1 MAETTEQNVTATAQ
15 DDPSELQEVVVT
27 ARRSKKFLK
36 FPTDLDT
43 KQDRTSEADM
53 EMYPHIMLTVSE
65 IKRDSQGLPEN
76 ERGED
81 SGITRDLGQGLVE
94 GYNAI
99 NSPVGKAIIGSSVL
113 AQLGVGTAGT
123 ALGGAAIGVAD
134 QFGVLGAATGFIN
147 DSVQSSL
154 GVNISGAGEALKSRL
169 ANFSLRRNTNNNV
182 RYFILPMP
190 DNIGVSYDHLFLE
203 TGLTQALGV
212 PGILA
217 QAYGV
222 TKGSDVSTAGASMYA
237 LELATSLARQVP
249 GLGEGAERVLFFG
262 TTGLA
267 LNPQLEMMFSGTGLR
282 KFILDFKLTPKN
294 KKDADALFAPNIDDG
309 ILHALKYYAAP
320 EIPKGVS
327 GRYFIPPAQFEISFY
342 HGNKTNKSLIKTK
355 KCVLNSVAIDY
366 TPGGYVTHS
375 DGNPAQVSLQ
385 LNFTETSILSRQ
397 DYNGSYR

>member
-1 MAETTEQNVTATAQ
+1 MTENAEQNVTATALEE
-15 DDPSELQEVVVT
+15 ELQDVESAVG
-27 ARRSKKFLK
+27 RKYLS
-36 FPTDLDT
+36 FPRDIDSN
-43 KQDRTSEADM
+43 KDRTSEA
-53 EMYPHIMLTVSE
+53 EQQGYPYVMLAISE
-65 IKRDSQGLPEN
+65 IKRDASGLPAN
-76 ERGED
+76 EQGED
-81 SGITRDLGQGLVE
+81 SGITRDLGQGLIE

-99 NSPVGKAIIGSSVL
+99 TSPVGKAIIGSSVL
-113 AQLGVGTAGT
+113 AQLGVGTAGS
-123 ALGGAAIGVAD
+123 ALGGGAIGAADSLGLTD
-134 QFGVLGAATGFIN
+134 QFTGFIN

-182 RYFILPMP
+182 KYIILPMP

-212 PGILA
+212 PGLLA

-267 LNPQLEMMFSGTGLR
+267 LNPQLEMMFQGTGLR

-294 KKDADALFAPNIDDG
+294 KRDADALFATSINTG

-320 EIPKGVS
+320 EIPAGVS
-327 GRYFIPPAQFEISFY
+327 GRYFIPPAQFEITFF
-342 HGNKTNKSLIKTK
+342 HGNKTNTSLIKTK
-355 KCVLNSVAIDY
+355 KCVLNSVAVDY
-366 TPGGYVTHS
+366 TPNGYVTHS
-375 DGNPAQVSLQ
+375 DGYPAQISLQ
-385 LNFTETSILSRQ
+385 LNFTETSILSRS
-397 DYNGSYR
+397 DFGKSSGNYR